1 MSSLLRL
8 VLALSF
14 LALAGCEQLSLM
26 TSPYSSTPVA
36 YGPETEKQIE
46 KSSQHYASLLQAMDA
61 EGLSHMY
68 APDGVWERQNG
79 PVEGREAIRQALA
92 NTNGVQ
98 VQAVQMTTSYMSYNG
113 PAIVQTGDF
122 TQTVKLPNGKV
133 VNATGRFEATWM
145 KSPDGGWWIRRMV
158 TRPNAAKPSGT

>member
-1 MSSLLRL
+1 MRSLLRL
-8 VLALSF
+8 AFALTC

-26 TSPYSSTPVA
+26 TGPSSTAPIA

-46 KSSQHYASLLQAMDA
+46 RSSKRYASLLQAMDA
-61 EGLSHMY
+61 DGLSRMY
-68 APDGVWERQNG
+68 SPDGVWERQNG

-98 VQAVQMTTSYMSYNG
+98 VQAVEMTTSYMSYNG

-122 TQTVKLPNGKV
+122 SQTVKLPNGKV
-133 VNATGRFEATWM
+133 VTATGRFEATWIR
-145 KSPDGGWWIRRMV
+145 SASGEWWIKRMV
-158 TRPNAAKPSGT
+158 TRPNATKPN

>member
-1 MSSLLRL
+1 MSSLLRFT
-8 VLALSF
+8 LALSL

-26 TSPYSSTPVA
+26 TTPYSSTPVA

-46 KSSQHYASLLQAMDA
+46 KSSKRYASLLQAMDA

-68 APDGVWERQNG
+68 APDGVWERQSG
-79 PVEGREAIRQALA
+79 PVEGRSAIRDALA

-98 VQAVQMTTSYMSYNG
+98 VQAVEMTTSYMSYNG

-122 TQTVKLPNGKV
+122 SQTVKLPNGKV
-133 VNATGRFEATWM
+133 ATATGRFEATWM
-145 KSPDGGWWIRRMV
+145 KSPDGDWWIHRMV
-158 TRPNAAKPSGT
+158 TRPNTAKPN